1 MWRVTRVCDYRVHN
15 KALEALKT
23 VYVPS
28 DGRFTEALVT
38 NNGMKV
44 PQGIIQIKNS
54 VLSIKII

>member
-1 MWRVTRVCDYRVHN
+1 MCDYRVHN

-28 DGRFTEALVT
+28 DGRFTEALGT